1 MRTPFRLR
9 GPAIAVVLGLALSA
23 CASETTDTVEADAE
37 EPVTEDAEATD
48 TDSDTDDTDDAEID
62 DADDADAEGDGA
74 VATDEVVARNINFEP
89 ADIEVEAGTT
99 VTWVNEDIVNHTVT
113 SGPAGDPD
121 GMFDEP
127 LQSDGDDVTV
137 TFDEAGTFAY
147 YCDLHRTMIGTV
159 TVTD

>member
-37 EPVTEDAEATD
+37 EPVTDDAEDAEATD
-48 TDSDTDDTDDAEID
+48 ADTDSDTD
-62 DADDADAEGDGA
+62 DAEGDGA

-147 YCDLHRTMIGTV
+147 YCDLHRSMIGTV

>member
-1 MRTPFRLR
+1 MRTPSRLR
-9 GPAIAVVLGLALSA
+9 SPAIAVVLGLALTA
-23 CASETTDTVEADAE
+23 CASETTDTVDADVE
-37 EPVTEDAEATD
+37 EPVTDDAEATEDAEANDAD
-48 TDSDTDDTDDAEID
+48 TETDDAE
-62 DADDADAEGDGA
+62 AEGDDA

-99 VTWVNEDIVNHTVT
+99 VTWVNEDSVDHTVT

>member
-1 MRTPFRLR
+1 MRTPSRLR
-9 GPAIAVVLGLALSA
+9 SPAIAVVLGLALTA
-23 CASETTDTVEADAE
+23 CASETTDTVDADVE
-37 EPVTEDAEATD
+37 EPVTDDAEATG
-48 TDSDTDDTDDAEID
+48 DAEAN
-62 DADDADAEGDGA
+62 DADADTETDDADAEAEGDDA

-99 VTWVNEDIVNHTVT
+99 VTWVNEDSVDHTVT

>member
-37 EPVTEDAEATD
+37 EPVTDDAEATD
-48 TDSDTDDTDDAEID
+48 ADSDTDDAEID

-147 YCDLHRTMIGTV
+147 YCDLHRSMIGTV